1 MTFNYYIENLS
12 IIERIKDMSKSDPV
26 VRDNFFITDSGEKAD
41 TRFRVWSLATG
52 TPKVVATGFDD
63 SDLKRLQRR
72 FNIEDE
78 FIFDVAS

>member
-1 MTFNYYIENLS
+1 
-12 IIERIKDMSKSDPV
+12 MSKSDPV

-52 TPKVVATGFDD
+52 SPKVVATGFNEK
-63 SDLKRLQRR
+63 DLKQLKNR
-72 FNIEDE
+72 FNIEDT